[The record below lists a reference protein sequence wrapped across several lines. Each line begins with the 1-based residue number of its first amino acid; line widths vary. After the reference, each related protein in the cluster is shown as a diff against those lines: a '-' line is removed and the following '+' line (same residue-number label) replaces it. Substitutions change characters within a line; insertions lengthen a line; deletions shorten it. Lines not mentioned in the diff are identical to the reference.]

1 MITQPKRI
9 LVIDDDRQ
17 NCDLLEAMLKML
29 GHESEIAMDGF
40 EALGKLSLDIDLVLL
55 DVMMPGMDGFEV
67 ARQIRSNPQYC
78 DLPIIIVTALGSKED
93 RLRAVEAGANDFI
106 SKPIDKIELRVR
118 TTTLLK
124 MKEHQDALKQYQNE
138 LEDKVEKRTSEL
150 RQSLLDKVHAHREIY
165 QAYLD
170 TIRRLAL
177 AAEYKD
183 EDTADHIKRMSS
195 YSTLLAQR
203 LNLPPGEVE
212 LICYA
217 SPMHDVGKIGIPD
230 HILLKAGGFNPEE
243 WVVMKQHTVIGGY
256 ILQNSGSKLLQA
268 GEVIALSHHE
278 KWDGSGYPKG
288 LAGENIPLWGRICA
302 VADVFDALASKRPY
316 KEAFSNEKSLE
327 IMKEKRGT
335 HFDPKL
341 VDLFMGNLD
350 EVFAIQEKYKTPDS
364 LTKEGVPVHFG
375 WHKIID
381 DKEGFENPLRKG
393 GKAFVS

>member
-1 MITQPKRI
+1 
-9 LVIDDDRQ
+9 
-17 NCDLLEAMLKML
+17 
-29 GHESEIAMDGF
+29 
-40 EALGKLSLDIDLVLL
+40 
-55 DVMMPGMDGFEV
+55 
-67 ARQIRSNPQYC
+67 
-78 DLPIIIVTALGSKED
+78 
-93 RLRAVEAGANDFI
+93 
-106 SKPIDKIELRVR
+106 
-118 TTTLLK
+118 
-124 MKEHQDALKQYQNE
+124 
-138 LEDKVEKRTSEL
+138 
-150 RQSLLDKVHAHREIY
+150 
-165 QAYLD
+165 
-170 TIRRLAL
+170 
-177 AAEYKD
+177 
-183 EDTADHIKRMSS
+183 
-195 YSTLLAQR
+195 
-203 LNLPPGEVE
+203 
-212 LICYA
+212 
-217 SPMHDVGKIGIPD
+217 
-230 HILLKAGGFNPEE
+230 
-243 WVVMKQHTVIGGY
+243 MKQHTVIGGY

-350 EVFAIQEKYKTPDS
+350 EVFAIQGKYRTSDS